1 MEGFSMCLSK
11 RSKLTLA
18 FQIAVAAVVFV
29 FITWAPLWLTA
40 FVLFL
45 DFCLTPDCR
54 EEMD

>member
-1 MEGFSMCLSK
+1 MCLSR
-11 RSKLTLA
+11 RSKWTLA
-18 FQIAVAAVVFV
+18 FQIAVAAALFV

-54 EEMD
+54 EED